1 MDRDRS
7 RWWRNAQPRRC
18 RVGSDLARPVSG
30 GGMSVLLRSS
40 LLSQDRFP
48 RAAWSRVAEPG
59 DAVAAR
65 LISTHGPAAAL
76 RLAASGVEQGAQ
88 RFLPRLEVLDI
99 ERDLEVGARYAAR
112 VVCPGDAE
120 CPHGLDDL
128 GAPPYCLWV
137 RGPVD
142 LAASCQRSAAVVGAR
157 SATAYGEMVSTE
169 MAAGLGER
177 RFTIISGAAFGID
190 AAAHRGALATGAT
203 TIAVLAGGV
212 ERPYPSSHAAL
223 IARIVEVGAVIR
235 EVAPG
240 AARTTT
246 RFHQSNRRIA
256 MMGRGTVVVEAGLRS
271 GSLNTARTAA
281 AHGRV
286 VVAVPGPVTSMMS
299 AGCHEAIRSGMALLV
314 TDAAEAAEAVGD
326 YGSDLA
332 PARRGP
338 TMAGDELD
346 EPAARLLSALP
357 VRKGVPVARL
367 AVSSG
372 LSVAEVRS
380 LLGRLDLSAL
390 AERHG
395 DGWRQG
401 PSARR
406 TGVDTRGLPS
416 S

>member
-1 MDRDRS
+1 
-7 RWWRNAQPRRC
+7 
-18 RVGSDLARPVSG
+18 
-30 GGMSVLLRSS
+30 MSVPLRSS
-40 LLSQDRFP
+40 LLSQDRFA

-59 DAVAAR
+59 DPLAAR
-65 LISTHGPAAAL
+65 LIRAHGPVAAL
-76 RLAASGVEQGAQ
+76 QLAASGAEQGVQ
-88 RFLPRLEVLDI
+88 RFLPRLEVLDV
-99 ERDLEVGARYAAR
+99 ERDLEVGAKFAAR
-112 VVCPGDAE
+112 VICPGDPE
-120 CPHGLDDL
+120 WPHGLDDL

-142 LAASCQRSAAVVGAR
+142 HASSCQRSAAVVGAR
-157 SATAYGEMVSTE
+157 SATTYGEMMATE

-223 IARIVEVGAVIR
+223 IARIVEVGAVVS

-240 AARTTT
+240 SAPTKT
-246 RFHQSNRRIA
+246 RFLQRNRLIA
-256 MMGRGTVVVEAGLRS
+256 TMGRGTVVVEAGLRS

-281 AHGRV
+281 EHGRV
-286 VVAVPGPVTSMMS
+286 VAAVPGPVTSMMS
-299 AGCHEAIRSGMALLV
+299 AGCHEAIRSGMAQLV
-314 TDAAEAAEAVGD
+314 TDAAEAAEAIGD

-357 VRKGVPVARL
+357 VRKGVPATRL

-380 LLGRLDLSAL
+380 LLGRLDLCAL

-395 DGWRQG
+395 EGWRQG
-401 PSARR
+401 PAARKAR
-406 TGVDTRGLPS
+406 VYDQGKPS
-416 S
+416 G

>member
-1 MDRDRS
+1 
-7 RWWRNAQPRRC
+7 
-18 RVGSDLARPVSG
+18 
-30 GGMSVLLRSS
+30 MSVPLRSS
-40 LLSQDRFP
+40 LLSQDRFA

-59 DAVAAR
+59 DPVANR
-65 LISTHGPAAAL
+65 LIRTHGPVEAL
-76 RLAASGVEQGAQ
+76 IVAASGVGQKVE
-88 RFLPRLEVLDI
+88 RFLPRLEVLDV
-99 ERDLEVGARYAAR
+99 ERDLEVGAKFAAR
-112 VVCPGDAE
+112 IVCPGDPE
-120 CPHGLDDL
+120 WPQGLNDL
-128 GAPPYCLWV
+128 VAPPYCLWV
-137 RGPVD
+137 RGPIDV
-142 LAASCQRSAAVVGAR
+142 ASSCQRSAAVVGAR
-157 SATAYGEMVSTE
+157 SATAYGEMVATE

-223 IARIVEVGAVIR
+223 IARIVEVGAVIS

-240 AARTTT
+240 SAPTKT
-246 RFHQSNRRIA
+246 RFLQRNRMIA
-256 MMGRGTVVVEAGLRS
+256 TMSRGTVVVEAGLRS

-281 AHGRV
+281 EHGRV

-299 AGCHEAIRSGMALLV
+299 AGCHEEIRSGMALLV
-314 TDAAEAAEAVGD
+314 TDAAEAAEAIGD

-357 VRKGVPVARL
+357 VRKGVSVTRL

-372 LSVAEVRS
+372 LSVPEVRS

-390 AERHG
+390 AERH
-395 DGWRQG
+395 DEGWRQG
-401 PSARR
+401 PAVRKS
-406 TGVDTRGLPS
+406 GVDNRGLPS
-416 S
+416 G

>member
-1 MDRDRS
+1 M
-7 RWWRNAQPRRC
+7 
-18 RVGSDLARPVSG
+18 
-30 GGMSVLLRSS
+30 
-40 LLSQDRFP
+40 
-48 RAAWSRVAEPG
+48 AEPG
-59 DAVAAR
+59 DPVANR
-65 LISTHGPAAAL
+65 LIRTHGPVEAL
-76 RLAASGVEQGAQ
+76 LVAASGVGQKVE
-88 RFLPRLEVLDI
+88 RFLPRLEVLDV
-99 ERDLEVGARYAAR
+99 ERDLEVGAKFAAR
-112 VVCPGDAE
+112 IVCPGDPE
-120 CPHGLDDL
+120 WPQGLDDL
-128 GAPPYCLWV
+128 VAPPYCLWV
-137 RGPVD
+137 RGPIDV
-142 LAASCQRSAAVVGAR
+142 ASSCQRSAAVVGAR
-157 SATAYGEMVSTE
+157 SATAYGEMVATE

-223 IARIVEVGAVIR
+223 IARIVEVGAVIS

-240 AARTTT
+240 SAPTKT
-246 RFHQSNRRIA
+246 RFLQRNRMIA
-256 MMGRGTVVVEAGLRS
+256 MMSRGTVVVEAGLRS

-281 AHGRV
+281 EHGRV

-299 AGCHEAIRSGMALLV
+299 AGCHEEIRSGMALLV
-314 TDAAEAAEAVGD
+314 TDAAEAAEAIGD

-357 VRKGVPVARL
+357 VRQGVSVTRL

-395 DGWRQG
+395 EGWRQG
-401 PSARR
+401 PAARKHA
-406 TGVDTRGLPS
+406 VDNRGLPGS
-416 S
+416 

>member
-1 MDRDRS
+1 
-7 RWWRNAQPRRC
+7 
-18 RVGSDLARPVSG
+18 
-30 GGMSVLLRSS
+30 MSVPLRSC
-40 LLSQDRFP
+40 LLSQDRFA

-59 DAVAAR
+59 DPVANR
-65 LISTHGPAAAL
+65 LIAEHGPAGAL
-76 RLAASGVEQGAQ
+76 VVAASGVGQGVE
-88 RFLPRLEVLDI
+88 RFSPRLEVLDV
-99 ERDLEVGARYAAR
+99 ERDLEVGSKFAAR
-112 VVCPGDAE
+112 IVCPGDPE
-120 CPHGLDDL
+120 WPQGLDDL
-128 GAPPYCLWV
+128 KAPPYCLWV

-142 LAASCQRSAAVVGAR
+142 VAVASQRSAAVVGAR

-223 IARIVEVGAVIR
+223 IARIVEVGAVIS

-240 AARTTT
+240 SAPTKT
-246 RFHQSNRRIA
+246 RFLQRNRLIA
-256 MMGRGTVVVEAGLRS
+256 TMARGTVVVEAGLRS

-281 AHGRV
+281 EHGRV

-299 AGCHEAIRSGMALLV
+299 AGCHDAIRSGMAQLV
-314 TDAAEAAEAVGD
+314 TDAAEAAEAIGD

-332 PARRGP
+332 PLRRGP
-338 TMAGDELD
+338 TVAGDELD

-357 VRKGVPVARL
+357 VRKGVPVTRL

-372 LSVAEVRS
+372 LSVPQVRS
-380 LLGRLDLSAL
+380 LLGRLELLAL

-395 DGWRQG
+395 EGWRQG
-401 PSARR
+401 AAVRR
-406 TGVDTRGLPS
+406 TRADDQGQQSR
-416 S
+416 

>member
-1 MDRDRS
+1 M
-7 RWWRNAQPRRC
+7 
-18 RVGSDLARPVSG
+18 
-30 GGMSVLLRSS
+30 
-40 LLSQDRFP
+40 
-48 RAAWSRVAEPG
+48 
-59 DAVAAR
+59 AAR
-65 LISTHGPAAAL
+65 LIRAHGPVAAL
-76 RLAASGVEQGAQ
+76 RLAASGAEQGVQ
-88 RFLPRLEVLDI
+88 RFLPRLEVLDV
-99 ERDLEVGARYAAR
+99 ERDLEIGAKFAAR
-112 VVCPGDAE
+112 VICPGDPE
-120 CPHGLDDL
+120 WPQGLDDL

-142 LAASCQRSAAVVGAR
+142 LASSCQRSAAVVGAR
-157 SATAYGEMVSTE
+157 SATTYGEMMATE

-223 IARIVEVGAVIR
+223 IARIVEVGAVLS

-240 AARTTT
+240 SAPTKT
-246 RFHQSNRRIA
+246 RFLQRNRLIA
-256 MMGRGTVVVEAGLRS
+256 TMGRGTVVVEAGLRS

-281 AHGRV
+281 EHGRV
-286 VVAVPGPVTSMMS
+286 VAAVPGPVTSMMS
-299 AGCHEAIRSGMALLV
+299 AGCHEAIRSGMAQLV
-314 TDAAEAAEAVGD
+314 TDASEAAEAIGD

-357 VRKGVPVARL
+357 VRKGVPATRL

-380 LLGRLDLSAL
+380 LLGRLDLCAL

-395 DGWRQG
+395 EGWRQG
-401 PSARR
+401 PAARKAQMDDQ
-406 TGVDTRGLPS
+406 GKPS
-416 S
+416 G

>member
-1 MDRDRS
+1 
-7 RWWRNAQPRRC
+7 
-18 RVGSDLARPVSG
+18 
-30 GGMSVLLRSS
+30 MSLPLRSS
-40 LLSQDRFP
+40 LLSQDRFAQ
-48 RAAWSRVAEPG
+48 AAWSRVAEPG
-59 DAVAAR
+59 DPVANR
-65 LISTHGPAAAL
+65 LIAEHGPAGAL
-76 RLAASGVEQGAQ
+76 VVAASGVGHGVE
-88 RFLPRLEVLDI
+88 RFSPRLEVLDV
-99 ERDLEVGARYAAR
+99 ERDLEVGSKFAAR
-112 VVCPGDAE
+112 IVCPGDPE
-120 CPHGLDDL
+120 WPRGLDDL
-128 GAPPYCLWV
+128 LAPPYCLWV

-142 LAASCQRSAAVVGAR
+142 VAVASQRSAAVVGAR

-223 IARIVEVGAVIR
+223 IARIVEVGAVIS

-240 AARTTT
+240 SAPTKT
-246 RFHQSNRRIA
+246 RFLQRNRMIA
-256 MMGRGTVVVEAGLRS
+256 TMARGTVVVEAGLRS

-281 AHGRV
+281 EHGRV

-299 AGCHEAIRSGMALLV
+299 AGCHDAIRSGMAQLV
-314 TDAAEAAEAVGD
+314 TDAAEAAEAIGD

-338 TMAGDELD
+338 TMVGDELD
-346 EPAARLLSALP
+346 EPTARLLSALP
-357 VRKGVPVARL
+357 VRKGVPVTRL

-372 LSVAEVRS
+372 LSVPQVRS
-380 LLGRLDLSAL
+380 LLGRLELLAL

-395 DGWRQG
+395 EGWRQG
-401 PSARR
+401 AAARK
-406 TGVDTRGLPS
+406 TRADDQGQQS
-416 S
+416 R